1 MCAHL
6 QTIWQGSLEVQQTCG
21 VISVDKGVH
30 FEQLRFPYK
39 IAGSL
44 PEAPENTRLLITQAT
59 HQKATYDTIYRLG
72 QRFHSLMLLLLP
84 FKAHNVFCTLYFY
97 SSLYTVIVSNA
108 PVTLTAHTG
117 TFPSFVHHENVF
129 TQLCAFQQFP
139 CSDLARSRP
148 QCD

>member
-21 VISVDKGVH
+21 VISVDEGVC
-30 FEQLRFPYK
+30 FDELRFSQMYK
-39 IAGSL
+39 IARSL
-44 PEAPENTRLLITQAT
+44 PEAPEDTLLLITQAV
-59 HQKATYDTIYRLG
+59 HLKATYDTIYRLG

-129 TQLCAFQQFP
+129 TQLL
-139 CSDLARSRP
+139 SLIHI
-148 QCD
+148 